1 MTFVMSKI
9 VEFKRPSIFGL
20 ILGIILTLIGITIFV
35 NPQENTINIVFLSLF
50 GIGLF
55 ISGLSFSVLYQI
67 KKTKNQQ

>member
-1 MTFVMSKI
+1 MTLGMSKI

-20 ILGIILTLIGITIFV
+20 ILGIILTLIGISIFV
-35 NPQENTINIVFLSLF
+35 NPQDDMTNIVFLSLF

-67 KKTKNQQ
+67 KKIKK